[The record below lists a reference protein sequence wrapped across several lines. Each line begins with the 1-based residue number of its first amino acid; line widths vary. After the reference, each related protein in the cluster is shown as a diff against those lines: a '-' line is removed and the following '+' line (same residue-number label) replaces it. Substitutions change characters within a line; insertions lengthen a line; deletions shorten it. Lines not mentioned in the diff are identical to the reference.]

1 MEQQTMTGSGLYI
14 RKHPFLPAPAA
25 VALCFGLL
33 CLSALSSC
41 TGCSYNHQKAMGSI
55 DNILGKVDT
64 LMKKTDRF
72 LEEHLPEEP
81 PIDYEKEG
89 VNMKHLFVF
98 TDTTMTYNG
107 KPFMPGMTIGE
118 LCEIFG
124 HYERLAE
131 PGIFIWDSMGITMVS
146 DDESGKN
153 SAPVSRMLI
162 DWNIDLYG
170 AISEDN
176 IKWLKNRCPRQY
188 FTGKIVV
195 GGAVLG
201 RGMHIDDFLKKTNLK
216 FDNNPFPLLYYCDL
230 YDWDYTKAPIHR
242 REEYYTY
249 MIRKSRDGTD
259 IETFDIAINSRGS
272 GAPPYEG
279 PEYEKFI
286 NHPD

>member
-1 MEQQTMTGSGLYI
+1 M
-14 RKHPFLPAPAA
+14 
-25 VALCFGLL
+25 
-33 CLSALSSC
+33 
-41 TGCSYNHQKAMGSI
+41 
-55 DNILGKVDT
+55 
-64 LMKKTDRF
+64 
-72 LEEHLPEEP
+72 EEHLPEEP

-131 PGIFIWDSMGITMVS
+131 PGYLYGILWESLWYQTMKA
-146 DDESGKN
+146 EKN

-259 IETFDIAINSRGS
+259 IETFDIAINSRGF
-272 GAPPYEG
+272 GDPPYEG
-279 PEYEKFI
+279 PEYEKYI
-286 NHPD
+286 NIDVE

>member
-1 MEQQTMTGSGLYI
+1 MN
-14 RKHPFLPAPAA
+14 KHPFIPTPA
-25 VALCFGLL
+25 VFALLFGLL

-41 TGCSYNHQKAMGSI
+41 TGCSYNHQKTMGSI

-89 VNMKHLFVF
+89 VNRKHLFVF

-131 PGIFIWDSMGITMVS
+131 PGIFIWDSMGIIMVS
-146 DDESGKN
+146 HDESGKG
-153 SAPVSRMLI
+153 SAPVSRIMI
-162 DWNIDLYG
+162 NWNIELSGFITDEDL
-170 AISEDN
+170 
-176 IKWLKNRCPRQY
+176 KWLKNRCPRQY
-188 FTGKIVV
+188 FTGKMIV

-201 RGMHIDDFLKKTNLK
+201 RGMHMDDFLKKTNLK
-216 FDNNPFPLLYYCDL
+216 FNNNPFPLLYYCDL

-242 REEYYTY
+242 REE
-249 MIRKSRDGTD
+249 
-259 IETFDIAINSRGS
+259 
-272 GAPPYEG
+272 
-279 PEYEKFI
+279 
-286 NHPD
+286 